1 MASTNETLDLDV
13 LPAPQVIEEYKYETI
28 LARQRQTFMDEWA
41 KVRAAH
47 PDEVLPAYDVE
58 LLETD
63 PAMIGNQA
71 ETYRETLIRGRINDA
86 AKANLLAY
94 AIGSD
99 LDHLAAFYGV
109 VRMAREN
116 DARLKIRVILA
127 IQGRS
132 TGGTAERYKYVA
144 MTASIDVEAVEVYT
158 EGKSPLIHVA
168 VFSTAVDGVAT
179 PQLLETVRLALN
191 DPKVIM
197 VNDTIEVRSGVLT
210 VVNIEADYWLLPEAA
225 DNTSVAME
233 SSLRTAWA
241 SIQTLGRDLV
251 PNWWISRLMISGV
264 HDVKAVLPIGAV
276 VAPKSEA
283 IAIGSVKLNFKGRA
297 F

>member
-1 MASTNETLDLDV
+1 MASTNETLDLDN

-41 KVRAAH
+41 KVRAEH
-47 PDEVLPAYDVE
+47 PDEALPAYDVE

-63 PAMIGNQA
+63 PATIGNQA

-94 AIGSD
+94 ALGAD

-109 VRMAREN
+109 VRMARET

-132 TGGTAERYKYVA
+132 TGGTVERYKYVA
-144 MTASIDVEAVEVYT
+144 MSASIDVEAVDVYT
-158 EGKSPLIHVA
+158 VGKSPLLHVA
-168 VFSTAVDGVAT
+168 VFSTAVDGIAT
-179 PQLLETVRLALN
+179 PQLLETVRRALN
-191 DPKVIM
+191 DPAVIM
-197 VNDTIEVRSGVLT
+197 VNDTIEVQSGVLT

-233 SSLRTAWA
+233 SSLRAAWA

-251 PNWWISRLMISGV
+251 PIWWMSRLMISGV
-264 HDVKAVLPIGAV
+264 HDVKPVSPLATV
-276 VAPKSEA
+276 VAPNSEA
-283 IAIGSVKLNFKGRA
+283 IAIGSIKLNFKGRA